1 MPQSHASALP
11 KACSVSARSNNRV
24 DRGNTA
30 SSSDASLGSSSSD
43 AFSIGSS
50 TNLPSKHFTPTKGTL
65 IALLLVSML
74 NCMGGAAVAPA
85 LPQISAAFPDAAESI
100 VALIISLPSL
110 AVVLS
115 GFFVGAIA
123 DKMGKAKTL
132 FASLALFTVA
142 GLSGIVLPT
151 LETILVSRFV
161 MGLGMAG
168 VATSSTALIADYYD
182 ADQQAKVMGM
192 QSAATGASILI
203 LEMTGGFLALLG
215 WRVPFYVYAIGIVML
230 VFVGLYVREPYRK
243 SAEARSI
250 AETDSDSE
258 NSAKTASS
266 AEAATAKGITAVCAI
281 CFIAVFLNSL
291 VVFLVPSKMPY
302 LVEMFGGNTATSGL
316 FLGAFGLANI
326 VSALAYARL
335 IKRFRRFALL
345 GVSFLFAAIG
355 TLCIGLA
362 SSLWPILV
370 GAVLVNLGV
379 GIIMPLMAN
388 WLGQVATPQNSGRI
402 MGTYAAMLNLGQ
414 FFSPLLAGIL
424 LAQTDSYSA
433 LFMAGAIIPAALAVF
448 CFAARA
454 VAPGLQNVR
463 ARD

>member
-1 MPQSHASALP
+1 
-11 KACSVSARSNNRV
+11 
-24 DRGNTA
+24 
-30 SSSDASLGSSSSD
+30 
-43 AFSIGSS
+43 
-50 TNLPSKHFTPTKGTL
+50 
-65 IALLLVSML
+65 ML

-115 GFFVGAIA
+115 GLFIGIVA
-123 DKMGKAKTL
+123 DKVGKAKTL
-132 FASLALFTVA
+132 VASLALFTVA

-151 LETILVSRFV
+151 LELILVSRFV

-168 VATSSTALIADYYD
+168 VATASTALIADYYD
-182 ADQQAKVMGM
+182 ADRQAKVMGM

-230 VFVGLYVREPYRK
+230 ICVGLYVREPYK
-243 SAEARSI
+243 GTGEKPLADAHADAAVPSADHAM
-250 AETDSDSE
+250 
-258 NSAKTASS
+258 
-266 AEAATAKGITAVCAI
+266 AKGIKTICAI
-281 CFIAVFLNSL
+281 CFVMVFLNST

-302 LVEMFGGNTATSGL
+302 LVEMFGGSTATSGL

-335 IKRFRRFALL
+335 IRHFGRFALL
-345 GVSFLFAAIG
+345 GVSFLLTAIG
-355 TLCIGLA
+355 ILCMGLA
-362 SSLWPILV
+362 SSLWPILL
-370 GAVLVNLGV
+370 GAVVTNLGV

-388 WLGQVATPQNSGRI
+388 WLAWVATPQTSGRI

-414 FFSPLLAGIL
+414 FFSPFWCGLL
-424 LAQTDSYSA
+424 LAQTGSYST
-433 LFMAGAIIPAALAVF
+433 LFLVGAAIPAILAVF
-448 CFAARA
+448 CFIARV

-463 ARD
+463 AQE

>member
-1 MPQSHASALP
+1 MRPAKQ
-11 KACSVSARSNNRV
+11 
-24 DRGNTA
+24 
-30 SSSDASLGSSSSD
+30 
-43 AFSIGSS
+43 
-50 TNLPSKHFTPTKGTL
+50 FTPTKGTL
-65 IALLLVSML
+65 VALLLVSML

-85 LPQISAAFPDAAESI
+85 LPQISAAFPEASEAL

-123 DKMGKAKTL
+123 DRVGKARTL

-142 GLSGIVLPT
+142 GLLGIVLPT
-151 LETILVSRFV
+151 LESILVSRFV

-230 VFVGLYVREPYRK
+230 VFVALFVREPYRG
-243 SAEARSI
+243 SSEAVPAGARL
-250 AETDSDSE
+250 DSE
-258 NSAKTASS
+258 SPAKAAS
-266 AEAATAKGITAVCAI
+266 TAKGIKAVCTI
-281 CFIAVFLNSL
+281 CFITVFLNST

-335 IKRFRRFALL
+335 VRRFGRFALL
-345 GVSFLFAAIG
+345 GVSYLLTAAG
-355 TLCIGLA
+355 VLCMGLA
-362 SSLWPILV
+362 TSLWPILL
-370 GAVLVNLGV
+370 GAVITNLGV
-379 GIIMPLMAN
+379 GVAMPLMAN
-388 WLGQVATPQNSGRI
+388 WLAWVATPQNSGRI

-414 FFSPLLAGIL
+414 FFSPLWCGLL
-424 LAQTDSYSA
+424 LAQTGSYST
-433 LFMAGAIIPAALAVF
+433 LFLVGAVISAAIAVF
-448 CFAARA
+448 CFIARA

-463 ARD
+463 AQE